1 MLTPEKKDSQFEDL
15 LMECYVRNKYG
26 LCLEPIDT
34 LSSSEQ
40 RVNSVDIN
48 DSYSDTVLI
57 LHNDYDVETKDGCI
71 LLRRKRPRFPKTY
84 EECCKILNICPNGD
98 IVYAGNWVYGGEYLE
113 KHLERMRNFQKLL
126 ICRDAYLKFLKNWEW
141 DYVDRCFIIANNS
154 GRIITTEYH
163 GNDNCVLAFP
173 TYESRDAFYENFKDL
188 IENCKELL

>member
-15 LMECYVRNKYG
+15 LIECYVRNKYG

-48 DSYSDTVLI
+48 DSYSDTVVI
-57 LHNDYDVETKDGCI
+57 LHNGYDVETKDGCI
-71 LLRRKRPRFPKTY
+71 LLTRKWPRFPKTC
-84 EECCKILNICPNGD
+84 EECCEILCCSPNLTLCGYRNELM
-98 IVYAGNWVYGGEYLE
+98 I
-113 KHLERMRNFQKLL
+113 NFQKLL
-126 ICRDAYLKFLKNWEW
+126 ICRDAYLKLLKNWEW

-154 GRIITTEYH
+154 GRLITTEYH

-173 TYESRDAFYENFKDL
+173 TYESRDAFYENFKEL

>member
-15 LMECYVRNKYG
+15 LIECYVRDKYG

-48 DSYSDTVLI
+48 DSYSDTVVI

-84 EECCKILNICPNGD
+84 EECCDVLGKTKAHQSVSGYKTEL
-98 IVYAGNWVYGGEYLE
+98 LE
-113 KHLERMRNFQKLL
+113 DFQKLL
-126 ICRDAYLKFLKNWEW
+126 ICRDAYLKFLKNWAW

-154 GRIITTEYH
+154 SRIITTEYH

-173 TYESRDAFYENFKDL
+173 TYESRDAFYENFKEL